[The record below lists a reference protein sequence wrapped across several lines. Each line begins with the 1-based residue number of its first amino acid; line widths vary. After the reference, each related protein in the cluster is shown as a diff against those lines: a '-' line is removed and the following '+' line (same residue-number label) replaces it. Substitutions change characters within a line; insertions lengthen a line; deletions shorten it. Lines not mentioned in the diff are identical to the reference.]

1 VVRNAICLLRNTQ
14 RYMCLKTQSQELAWL
29 DRMEKAL
36 EAIPTSEG
44 KFMADTM
51 DAVDSEL

>member
-1 VVRNAICLLRNTQ
+1 MVRNAICLLRNTQ